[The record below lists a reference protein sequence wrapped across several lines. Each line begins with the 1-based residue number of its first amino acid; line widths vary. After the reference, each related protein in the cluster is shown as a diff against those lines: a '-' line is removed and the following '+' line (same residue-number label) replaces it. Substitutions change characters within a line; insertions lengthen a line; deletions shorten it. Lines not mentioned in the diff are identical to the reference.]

1 MKRMACVAWLAALAL
16 PLTAAGEDLSAVQ
29 KKIGDAWSGT
39 KSISAK
45 VTKKLEQNMPNGN
58 RMRSEGSGTYEMLR
72 DGDKVKFRME
82 ATVDTGVKIKDS
94 EKDFKISS
102 TSLVIDDGEYL
113 YNMQTQMG
121 KPNASR
127 EKSDTAKR
135 DPAAN
140 ERKAMFETLT
150 KENELKALSDE
161 RISGVDCY
169 RIEATARGARGAGLP
184 AKSVFAFAKDTGML
198 MQVKNFNDKGE
209 DIGHETYSD
218 VKINEKLDP
227 QRFVFKAPDGVTVK
241 DRGAAPAPSAGA
253 PRPPTSAPKPPA
265 SAPTTPAAPT
275 TAPAKP

>member
-16 PLTAAGEDLSAVQ
+16 PLTAAAEDLSVIQ
-29 KKIGDAWSGT
+29 KKIADAWSGT

-58 RMRSEGSGTYEMLR
+58 RMRSDGTGTYEMLR
-72 DGDKVKFRME
+72 EGDKVKFRME

-102 TSLVIDDGEYL
+102 SSLVIDDGEYL

-140 ERKAMFETLT
+140 DRKAMFETLA
-150 KENELKALSDE
+150 KENDVKALPDE
-161 RISGVDCY
+161 RVSGVDCY
-169 RIEATARGARGAGLP
+169 RIEATAKSARGAGLP
-184 AKSVFAFAKDTGML
+184 AKSIFAFAKESGML

-209 DIGHETYSD
+209 DIGFETYSD
-218 VKINEKLDP
+218 VKINEKIDP

-241 DRGAAPAPSAGA
+241 ERGAAPAPGAGGSH
-253 PRPPTSAPKPPA
+253 PPTSAPKPPT
-265 SAPTTPAAPT
+265 SAPATPTP
-275 TAPAKP
+275 PAKP